1 MIFGVV
7 PSEIL
12 VTVTRKIVIFS
23 VGLLISEISESDRE
37 SGIIPLFARLEGR
50 VTAAINS
57 GITLSDSSHGF
68 NKRNKLTA

>member
-7 PSEIL
+7 PFELL

-37 SGIIPLFARLEGR
+37 SGIIPLFARLEER
-50 VTAAINS
+50 VTAAIN
-57 GITLSDSSHGF
+57 TTKARRDSENPG
-68 NKRNKLTA
+68 